1 MRTTHFSPI
10 LFNALQL
17 AGQDRHIVSEET
29 FAQFRDFISERI
41 RMIWESQ
48 DWPDIVRFTDITSTI
63 TAVDGLVQAGIPAD
77 AGEVLTC
84 YDRSPL
90 ASTRAMQLSFRLTD
104 DGTTQKLTF
113 LSDPSTVW
121 CEYRIKRPELNGDL
135 FSTSVAYAVGSQ
147 CYFDSGS
154 NTGSYTPVAGKPH
167 YGNFYTCL
175 TATTAGQSP
184 STHPAKWSLITI
196 PYLFAG
202 YAARGAYA
210 DWLRS
215 ELQIEAAQVAEAES
229 EKVLADTV
237 DIVIRQ
243 QGQVNRINMNRT
255 Y

>member
-10 LFNALQL
+10 LFNSLQL
-17 AGQDRHIVSEET
+17 AGQDRHNISSET
-29 FAQFRDFISERI
+29 FAQFRDIISERI

-48 DWPDIVRFTDITSTI
+48 DWPDLVRFVDISSTI
-63 TAVDGLVQAGIPAD
+63 TNVDGLVQAGIPSD

-84 YDRSPL
+84 FNKNPL
-90 ASTRAMQLSFRLTD
+90 ATSRTTELSFRLTN

-113 LSDPSTVW
+113 LSDPGTVW
-121 CEYRIKRPELNGDL
+121 AEYRIKRPELNGDV
-135 FSTSVAYAVGSQ
+135 FDTGTAYSIGAQ
-147 CYFDSGS
+147 AYFDSGS
-154 NTGSYTPVAGKPH
+154 NTGTAIPIAGKPH

-175 TATTAGQSP
+175 EATTAGQSP
-184 STHPAKWSLITI
+184 HTHPAKWELISL

-202 YAARGAYA
+202 YVARGAFA

-215 ELQIEAAQVAEAES
+215 EMQLEAAQAAEADAER
-229 EKVLADTV
+229 VLNETL
-237 DIVIRQ
+237 DIVLRQ

>member
-17 AGQDRHIVSEET
+17 SGQDRHIVSDET
-29 FAQFRDFISERI
+29 FAQFRDLITERI
-41 RMIWESQ
+41 RMIWESN

-184 STHPAKWSLITI
+184 STNPEKWSIITI

>member
-10 LFNALQL
+10 LFNSLQL

-48 DWPDIVRFTDITSTI
+48 DWPDIVRFTDITSSI

-135 FSTSVAYAVGSQ
+135 FSASVAYAVGSQ

-184 STHPAKWSLITI
+184 STHPDKWSLITI